1 MTKPVGPVLRM
12 SDDVDAIVAAIVDD
26 NPGQEVT
33 IVDQGAYTRVSADGE
48 LRVTRE
54 SIERYLGRDFEMRQ
68 LEGLMSA
75 FAGRIDMTSQE
86 VRWRLTSEDHAEA
99 RPPRPQ
105 RRLKTWSS
113 LGQLGRIPSEY
124 EVVTHNLN
132 YTTRPN
138 RTSALESNPT
148 TPANMW
154 LLTYRDKSPLRADDW
169 RGFRDPDEIT
179 YRKYV
184 TMQDEQETVVEG
196 VLDEYGSA
204 GHDASLPK
212 RWVECLAT
220 LFTPTRF
227 PVHALQMCTAYLGHM
242 APASYIS
249 NCAVFGAGDLLRRV
263 SLVAY
268 RTRQL
273 ADATKSSIG
282 STERLMWQRN
292 EAWQP
297 AREALEKLLTAYDWG
312 ECFTAMNLVLRPTLD
327 QILVR
332 QLANVAHDNDD
343 GLTWLLLCNLAVDVD
358 RCTRWS
364 TALAEYAIEQRAGNR
379 DVLQRWVARW
389 TPRAEAAAAG
399 LGQLFEQLPSG
410 GRSAKSVEDAANSAR
425 RRVLN
430 QAGLSE

>member
-1 MTKPVGPVLRM
+1 MTGVQPPGRRRGLR
-12 SDDVDAIVAAIVDD
+12 
-26 NPGQEVT
+26 
-33 IVDQGAYTRVSADGE
+33 
-48 LRVTRE
+48 
-54 SIERYLGRDFEMRQ
+54 
-68 LEGLMSA
+68 
-75 FAGRIDMTSQE
+75 
-86 VRWRLTSEDHAEA
+86 
-99 RPPRPQ
+99 
-105 RRLKTWSS
+105 TWSS
-113 LGQLGRIPSEY
+113 LGQLRRIPSEY
-124 EVVTHNLN
+124 EIVTHDLN

-138 RTSALESNPT
+138 RRSALESNPT

-154 LLTYRDKSPLRADDW
+154 FLTYRDKSPLRADDW
-169 RGFRDPDEIT
+169 LGFRDPDEMT

-196 VLDEYGSA
+196 VLDQYGPA
-204 GHDASLPK
+204 HHDASLAD
-212 RWVECLAT
+212 RWVQGLAA
-220 LFTPTRF
+220 LLTPTRF

-249 NCAVFGAGDLLRRV
+249 NCAVFGTGDLLRRV

-273 ADATKSSIG
+273 ADATSSSIG
-282 STERLMWQRN
+282 RTERAMWERS

-297 AREALEKLLTAYDWG
+297 ARRALEELLTAYDWG
-312 ECFTAMNLVLRPTLD
+312 ECFTAMNLVIRPTLD
-327 QILVR
+327 DILVR
-332 QLANVAHDNDD
+332 QFANAAHNAGDE
-343 GLTWLLLCNLAVDVD
+343 LTWLLLGNLAVDAD

-364 TALAEYAIEQRAGNR
+364 TALAQYAIEQRAGNR

-410 GRSAKSVEDAANSAR
+410 GRSPDTVERAANSAR

-430 QAGLSE
+430 EAGLGE

>member
-1 MTKPVGPVLRM
+1 MPGP
-12 SDDVDAIVAAIVDD
+12 
-26 NPGQEVT
+26 
-33 IVDQGAYTRVSADGE
+33 
-48 LRVTRE
+48 
-54 SIERYLGRDFEMRQ
+54 
-68 LEGLMSA
+68 
-75 FAGRIDMTSQE
+75 
-86 VRWRLTSEDHAEA
+86 
-99 RPPRPQ
+99 RPP

-124 EVVTHNLN
+124 EVVTHALN

-138 RTSALESNPT
+138 RTSALESNAT
-148 TPANMW
+148 TAANMW
-154 LLTYRDKSPLRADDW
+154 YLTYRDSSPLQADDW
-169 RGFRDPDEIT
+169 LGFRDPDELT
-179 YRKYV
+179 YRRYV

-196 VLDEYGSA
+196 ILDEYGPA
-204 GHDASLPK
+204 GHDATLPGQ
-212 RWVECLAT
+212 WVEVLAT

-227 PVHALQMCTAYLGHM
+227 PVHALQMCTAYLGYM

-249 NCAVFGAGDLLRRV
+249 NCAVFAAGDLLRRV

-273 ADATKSSIG
+273 ADATSSSIG
-282 STERLMWQRN
+282 NTERVVWERT

-297 AREALEKLLTAYDWG
+297 AREALEKLLAAYDWS

-327 QILVR
+327 QILLR
-332 QLANVAHDNDD
+332 QLANAAHDNDD
-343 GLTWLLLCNLAVDVD
+343 DLTWLLLGNLAVDAD

-399 LGQLFEQLPSG
+399 LGQLFERLPSG
-410 GRSAKSVEDAANSAR
+410 GRSAKTVENAANSAR
-425 RRVLN
+425 GRVLN
-430 QAGLSE
+430 EAGLAG

>member
-1 MTKPVGPVLRM
+1 MKRK
-12 SDDVDAIVAAIVDD
+12 
-26 NPGQEVT
+26 
-33 IVDQGAYTRVSADGE
+33 
-48 LRVTRE
+48 
-54 SIERYLGRDFEMRQ
+54 
-68 LEGLMSA
+68 
-75 FAGRIDMTSQE
+75 
-86 VRWRLTSEDHAEA
+86 
-99 RPPRPQ
+99 
-105 RRLKTWSS
+105 LKTWSS

-124 EVVTHNLN
+124 EIVTHNLN
-132 YTTRPN
+132 YTTRPD

-154 LLTYRDKSPLRADDW
+154 FLTYRDRSPLQAGDW
-169 RGFRDPDEIT
+169 LGFRDPDEMI

-184 TMQDEQETVVEG
+184 TMQDEQETAAEKI
-196 VLDEYGSA
+196 LDEYSCA
-204 GHDASLPK
+204 GHDASLPQ

-249 NCAVFGAGDLLRRV
+249 NCAVFAAGDLLRRV

-273 ADATKSSIG
+273 ADATSSSVG
-282 STERLMWQRN
+282 RTERVVWERN
-292 EAWQP
+292 GAWQP

-327 QILVR
+327 QVLLR
-332 QLANVAHDNDD
+332 QLANVAHDNGDD
-343 GLTWLLLCNLAVDVD
+343 LAWLLLGNLAVDAD

-364 TALAEYAIEQRAGNR
+364 TALARYAIEQRAGNR
-379 DVLQRWVARW
+379 AVFQRWVTRW
-389 TPRAEAAAAG
+389 APRAEAAAAG

-410 GRSAKSVEDAANSAR
+410 ACCAQTVVKAANVAR

-430 QAGLSE
+430 EAGLP

>member
-1 MTKPVGPVLRM
+1 MTG
-12 SDDVDAIVAAIVDD
+12 S
-26 NPGQEVT
+26 
-33 IVDQGAYTRVSADGE
+33 
-48 LRVTRE
+48 
-54 SIERYLGRDFEMRQ
+54 
-68 LEGLMSA
+68 
-75 FAGRIDMTSQE
+75 
-86 VRWRLTSEDHAEA
+86 
-99 RPPRPQ
+99 RPP

-138 RTSALESNPT
+138 RSSALESNPT
-148 TPANMW
+148 SPANMW
-154 LLTYRDKSPLRADDW
+154 LLTYRDKSPLQADDW
-169 RGFRDPDEIT
+169 RGFRDPDEII

-196 VLDEYGSA
+196 VLDEYGPA
-204 GHDASLPK
+204 RHDASLSGQ
-212 RWVECLAT
+212 WVEGLAA

-227 PVHALQMCTAYLGHM
+227 PVHALQMCTAYLAQM

-249 NCAVFGAGDLLRRV
+249 NCAVFGTGDLLRRV

-273 ADATKSSIG
+273 ADATRSSIG
-282 STERLMWQRN
+282 RTERAMWERN

-297 AREALEKLLTAYDWG
+297 ARRVLEELLTVYDWG
-312 ECFTAMNLVLRPTLD
+312 ECFTAMNLVIRPVLD
-327 QILVR
+327 HILLR
-332 QLANVAHDNDD
+332 QLANAAHDAGDE
-343 GLTWLLLCNLAVDVD
+343 LTWLLLSNLAVDAD

-364 TALAEYAIEQRAGNR
+364 TALARYAIEQRAGNR

-410 GRSAKSVEDAANSAR
+410 GHSAATVQNASTSAR
-425 RRVLN
+425 RRVLSE
-430 QAGLSE
+430 AGLTE